1 MLYGY
6 SMKAKAMVALHQGAA
21 KRLIARGVA
30 ALPCVRRALEEGLV
44 VVTLGTTNAYV
55 AEELLGKSVD
65 KVAHCAGY
73 IGRELSVV
81 PAERRGRE
89 LVLEK
94 GRLVDLSLEEIAGRL
109 SAGDVV
115 IKGGNVLDPQGVVG
129 VFMGAGSGGTVGRY
143 VAPAL
148 ARGAEIVIPI
158 SRLKSVHTSVP
169 ELAVELGMGRLR
181 HTTGLP
187 VGLFPLVGTVVT
199 ETEAV
204 ELLYGVETRHVASGG
219 MGPGEGAVVLL
230 LSGEGERVEAA
241 FQALSRLAREEPLQK
256 FDADVG

>member
-30 ALPCVRRALEEGLV
+30 ALPQVRRALREGLV
-44 VVTLGTTNAYV
+44 AVTLGTTNAYV

-65 KVAHCAGY
+65 KVVHCAGY

-94 GRLVDLSLEEIAGRL
+94 GRLVDLSPEEIAGRL

-115 IKGGNVLDPQGVVG
+115 IKGGNVLDPQGVAKSALITRLSRAPRRLG
-129 VFMGAGSGGTVGRY
+129 VARPHRRELPAGLAYTGTISIPEHARHVVAWNLAFARALGGTVPE
-143 VAPAL
+143 APAAPDGRWL
-148 ARGAEIVIPI
+148 LGPEPAPRDAR
-158 SRLKSVHTSVP
+158 
-169 ELAVELGMGRLR
+169 LAVLLPGA
-181 HTTGLP
+181 P
-187 VGLFPLVGTVVT
+187 VGG
-199 ETEAV
+199 
-204 ELLYGVETRHVASGG
+204 Y
-219 MGPGEGAVVLL
+219 
-230 LSGEGERVEAA
+230 
-241 FQALSRLAREEPLQK
+241 RLPPA
-256 FDADVG
+256 